1 MPAYKWKCGD
11 KVYRKQGS
19 GFIKHLDFLVLDAAA
34 MLAAYILAYEIQY
47 GMKNPFEE
55 KESLILIYVM
65 MLVQIMVCFQ

>member
-47 GMKNPFEE
+47 GMKNPF
-55 KESLILIYVM
+55 
-65 MLVQIMVCFQ
+65 